1 MRVSTNTIYDQ
12 SSSKLSDLQSKMNTT
27 QAQISAQKRILTPSD
42 DPVASARVL
51 EVTQSQSI
59 NAQFVINRQY
69 AKDSLVSVDS
79 ALSSVTDLLQ
89 DVKTLAISAGN
100 PNLSDANRAAMAT
113 TVRARM
119 SELVGLANATDG
131 TGKYL
136 FAGYQTTTA
145 PFVEQAANTSPPV
158 LYVGDQGQRQIQV
171 DNNRQLA
178 ISESGQAIFQTNSQ
192 DIFKTLNDF
201 ATLLDTPSA
210 VTTITPP
217 NTVNDLTVGVQAAN
231 SNIAASLDNVLTARA
246 STGSKLNELDALDI
260 YGADRDLQYSIT
272 LSNLQDLDYV
282 KAISDF
288 TKQKTT
294 LEAAQQSFVK
304 LANLSLF
311 NYIN

>member
-51 EVTQSQSI
+51 EVTQSQSV

-145 PFVEQAANTSPPV
+145 PFVEQAVGTSPPV
-158 LYVGDQGQRQIQV
+158 SYVGDQGQRQIQV

>member
-12 SSSKLSDLQSKMNTT
+12 SSSKLGDLQSKMNTT

-42 DPVASARVL
+42 DPIASARVL
-51 EVTQSQSI
+51 EVTQTQAV

-79 ALSSVTDLLQ
+79 ALSAVTNLLQ

-119 SELVGLANATDG
+119 NELVGLANSTDG

-136 FAGYQTTTA
+136 FAGYHTTTA
-145 PFVEQAANTSPPV
+145 PFVVQAANTTPPV
-158 LYVGDQGQRQIQV
+158 QYVGDQGQRQIQV
-171 DNNRQLA
+171 DTSRQLA
-178 ISESGQAIFQTNSQ
+178 ISESGQAIFQTNAQ

-210 VTTITPP
+210 ATTITPP
-217 NTVNDLTVGVQAAN
+217 NTVNDLTVGIQTAN
-231 SNIAASLDNVLTARA
+231 GNIAASLDNVLTARA
-246 STGSKLNELDALDI
+246 STGSKLNELDALDT
-260 YGADRDLQYSIT
+260 YGADRDVQYSIT

>member
-51 EVTQSQSI
+51 EVTQSQSV

-145 PFVEQAANTSPPV
+145 PFVEQAASTSPPV

>member
-51 EVTQSQSI
+51 EVTQSQSV

-145 PFVEQAANTSPPV
+145 PFVEQAVGTSPPV
-158 LYVGDQGQRQIQV
+158 SYVGDQGQRQIQV

-231 SNIAASLDNVLTARA
+231 SKIAASLDNVLTARA

>member
-51 EVTQSQSI
+51 EVTQSQSV

-136 FAGYQTTTA
+136 FAGYHTTTA
-145 PFVEQAANTSPPV
+145 PFVVQAANTGLMIALLSRHRNNDAGHTRVLFPV
-158 LYVGDQGQRQIQV
+158 LVRRHSRLKKWDTR
-171 DNNRQLA
+171 
-178 ISESGQAIFQTNSQ
+178 
-192 DIFKTLNDF
+192 DF
-201 ATLLDTPSA
+201 
-210 VTTITPP
+210 
-217 NTVNDLTVGVQAAN
+217 
-231 SNIAASLDNVLTARA
+231 
-246 STGSKLNELDALDI
+246 E
-260 YGADRDLQYSIT
+260 
-272 LSNLQDLDYV
+272 
-282 KAISDF
+282 
-288 TKQKTT
+288 
-294 LEAAQQSFVK
+294 
-304 LANLSLF
+304 
-311 NYIN
+311 